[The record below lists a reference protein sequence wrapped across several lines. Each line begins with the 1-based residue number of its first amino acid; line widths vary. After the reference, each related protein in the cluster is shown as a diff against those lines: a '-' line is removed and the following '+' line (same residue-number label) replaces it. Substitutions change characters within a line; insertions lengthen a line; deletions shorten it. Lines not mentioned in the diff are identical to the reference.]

1 MARKVYTEEKE
12 GAKERFDRAMS
23 TIFQAPKVA
32 TKAGQAVKKKASPSR
47 NPHPTKAGLRLA
59 LASSLSPISA
69 AIRSFR

>member
-1 MARKVYTEEKE
+1 LQNQYVGGAAMKRKYIEEKE

-47 NPHPTKAGLRLA
+47 K
-59 LASSLSPISA
+59 SA
-69 AIRSFR
+69 PDKKGS